1 MDWPQEDSQA
11 EVSAYFDSISR
22 EINAL
27 VGCNGARPLPPFM
40 RVIR

>member
-1 MDWPQEDSQA
+1 MDWPQDYSQT

-22 EINAL
+22 EISAL
-27 VGCNGARPLPPFM
+27 VGRNSARPLPPIM